1 MNLPVFLAQRIYKGP
16 ALSRQV
22 SRPAVIIS
30 MIGIAIGLAVMII
43 AVSVITGF
51 KSEIR
56 DKVTGFASHL
66 QVTDANAVLG
76 NETTPIVYND
86 SLKALLTAHPQV
98 AHVQRYSEK
107 AGMIKTADSFQGV
120 VVKGIGPDYQTD
132 FLKQHI
138 QQGEFPQFSDTV
150 ASNSVV
156 ISQTLA
162 DKLQLQVGDKVDT
175 YFFDENIRARK
186 LLVAGIYETH
196 FSAYD
201 GAYVFTDLYLVNR
214 LNHWDN
220 DEASGV
226 EITINDYAK
235 LENATFEVGTSLNG
249 FTDRSGTVYC
259 ALNVEQQNP
268 AVFSWLEVLD
278 VNIWVILVLMIGI
291 AGFTMI
297 AGLLIIII
305 ERTQMIG
312 VLKSLGANN
321 TTVRHLFL
329 WLSVFLIGRGML
341 WGNII
346 GLAFYFIQKYTGVF
360 TLDPSTYYMDKV
372 PVSLSFPIWLLLNI
386 GTLLISVLMLL
397 GPSYIVARILPA
409 TSMRYE

>member
-16 ALSRQV
+16 ALSKQV

-98 AHVQRYSEK
+98 THVQRYSEK

-132 FLKQHI
+132 FLQQHI
-138 QQGEFPQFSDTV
+138 QQGAFPQFSDTV

-175 YFFDENIRARK
+175 YFFDENTRARK

-201 GAYVFTDLYLVNR
+201 GTYVFTDLNLVNR

-249 FTDRSGTVYC
+249 FTDRNGTVYC

-341 WGNII
+341 WGNVI
-346 GLAFYFIQKYTGVF
+346 GLTFYFIQKYTGVF

>member
-1 MNLPVFLAQRIYKGP
+1 MNLPLFIAKRIYNGP
-16 ALSRQV
+16 ALSKQV

-56 DKVTGFASHL
+56 SKVTGFASHL
-66 QVTDANAVLG
+66 LVTDVNAVMG
-76 NETTPIVYND
+76 DESTPVIFND
-86 SLKALLTAHPQV
+86 SLQSLLSAHPQV
-98 AHVQRYSEK
+98 AHVQHYSQK
-107 AGMIKTADSFQGV
+107 AGMMKTIDSFQGV
-120 VVKGIGPDYQTD
+120 VAKGIGPDYQTD
-132 FLKQHI
+132 FLRQHI
-138 QQGEFPQFSDTV
+138 IQGELTQFSDT
-150 ASNSVV
+150 ASSNTVL
-156 ISQTLA
+156 ISKVLA
-162 DKLQLQVGDKVDT
+162 DKLQLKVGDKVDT
-175 YFFDENIRARK
+175 YFFDDNIRARK
-186 LLVAGIYETH
+186 LLVTGIYETH
-196 FSAYD
+196 FSAFD
-201 GAYVFTDLYLVNR
+201 GLYVFTDLYMVNR
-214 LNHWDN
+214 LNHWDS

-226 EITINDYAK
+226 EVK
-235 LENATFEVGTSLNG
+235 LKDDGALEQTTFELGTLLND
-249 FTDRSGTVYC
+249 FSDRNGTRYGVV
-259 ALNVEQQNP
+259 NVEQQNP

-321 TTVRHLFL
+321 TTIRHLFL

-346 GLAFYFIQKYTGVF
+346 GLTFYFVQKHTGFF

-372 PVSLSFPIWLLLNI
+372 PVSLSIPVWLLLNI
-386 GTLLISVLMLL
+386 GTLLISVLMLV
-397 GPSYIVARILPA
+397 GPSYIVARIHPA
-409 TSMRYE
+409 NSMRYE

>member
-1 MNLPVFLAQRIYKGP
+1 MNLPLFIAKRIYNGP
-16 ALSRQV
+16 ALSKQV

-56 DKVTGFASHL
+56 SKVTGFASHL
-66 QVTDANAVLG
+66 LVTDVNAVMG
-76 NETTPIVYND
+76 DESTPVIFND
-86 SLKALLTAHPQV
+86 SLQSLLSAHPQV
-98 AHVQRYSEK
+98 AHVQHYSQK
-107 AGMIKTADSFQGV
+107 AGMMKTIDSFQGV
-120 VVKGIGPDYQTD
+120 VAKGIGPDYQTD
-132 FLKQHI
+132 FLRQHI
-138 QQGEFPQFSDTV
+138 IQGELTQFSDT
-150 ASNSVV
+150 ASSNTVL
-156 ISQTLA
+156 ISKVLA
-162 DKLQLQVGDKVDT
+162 DKLQLKVGDKVDT
-175 YFFDENIRARK
+175 YFFDDNIRARK
-186 LLVAGIYETH
+186 LLVTGIYETH
-196 FSAYD
+196 FSAFD
-201 GAYVFTDLYLVNR
+201 GLYVFTDLYMVNR
-214 LNHWDN
+214 LNHWDG

-226 EITINDYAK
+226 EVK
-235 LENATFEVGTSLNG
+235 LKDDGALEQTTFELGTLLND
-249 FTDRSGTVYC
+249 FSDRNGTRYGVV
-259 ALNVEQQNP
+259 NVEQQNP

-321 TTVRHLFL
+321 TTIRHLFL

-346 GLAFYFIQKYTGVF
+346 GLTFYFVQKHTGFF

-372 PVSLSFPIWLLLNI
+372 PVSLSIPVWLLLNI
-386 GTLLISVLMLL
+386 GTLLISVLMLV

-409 TSMRYE
+409 NSMRYE

>member
-16 ALSRQV
+16 ALSKQV

-98 AHVQRYSEK
+98 THVQRYSEK

-132 FLKQHI
+132 FLQQHI
-138 QQGEFPQFSDTV
+138 QQGAFPQFSDTV

-201 GAYVFTDLYLVNR
+201 GTYVFTDLNLVNR
-214 LNHWDN
+214 LNRWDN

-249 FTDRSGTVYC
+249 FTDRNGTVYC

-341 WGNII
+341 WGNVI
-346 GLAFYFIQKYTGVF
+346 GLTFYFIQKYTGVF

-372 PVSLSFPIWLLLNI
+372 PVSLSFPVWLLLNI
-386 GTLLISVLMLL
+386 GTLLISVLMLV

>member
-1 MNLPVFLAQRIYKGP
+1 MNLPLFLAKRIYKGT

-43 AVSVITGF
+43 SVSVITGF

-66 QVTDANAVLG
+66 QVTDVNAVMG
-76 NETTPIVYND
+76 NETAPIVCND
-86 SLKALLTAHPQV
+86 SLKSLLAGSPQV
-98 AHVQRYSEK
+98 VHVQRYSQK
-107 AGMIKTADSFQGV
+107 AGMMKTADSFQGV

-132 FLKQHI
+132 FLQQHI
-138 QQGEFPQFSDTV
+138 QQGKFPQFSDTV
-150 ASNSVV
+150 SSNSVV
-156 ISQTLA
+156 ISRALA

-175 YFFDENIRARK
+175 YFFDESIRARK
-186 LLVAGIYETH
+186 LLVTGIYETH

-201 GAYVFTDLYLVNR
+201 GAYVFTDLYMVNR

-226 EITINDYAK
+226 EITISDYTE
-235 LENATFEVGTSLNG
+235 LEATTYEVGALLND
-249 FTDRSGTVYC
+249 FTDRNGTAYC
-259 ALNVEQQNP
+259 AFNVEQQNP

-312 VLKSLGANN
+312 ILKSIGANN
-321 TTVRHLFL
+321 ATVRHLFL

-341 WGNII
+341 WGNVI
-346 GLAFYFIQKYTGVF
+346 GLAFYYTQKYTGIL

-386 GTLLISVLMLL
+386 GTLLISVLMLV

-409 TSMRYE
+409 NSMRYE

>member
-1 MNLPVFLAQRIYKGP
+1 
-16 ALSRQV
+16 
-22 SRPAVIIS
+22 
-30 MIGIAIGLAVMII
+30 
-43 AVSVITGF
+43 
-51 KSEIR
+51 
-56 DKVTGFASHL
+56 
-66 QVTDANAVLG
+66 
-76 NETTPIVYND
+76 
-86 SLKALLTAHPQV
+86 
-98 AHVQRYSEK
+98 
-107 AGMIKTADSFQGV
+107 
-120 VVKGIGPDYQTD
+120 
-132 FLKQHI
+132 
-138 QQGEFPQFSDTV
+138 
-150 ASNSVV
+150 
-156 ISQTLA
+156 
-162 DKLQLQVGDKVDT
+162 
-175 YFFDENIRARK
+175 
-186 LLVAGIYETH
+186 
-196 FSAYD
+196 
-201 GAYVFTDLYLVNR
+201 VFTDLYLVNR

-249 FTDRSGTVYC
+249 FTDRNGTVYC

-329 WLSVFLIGRGML
+329 WLSVFMIGRGML

>member
-1 MNLPVFLAQRIYKGP
+1 MNLPVFLAQRIYNGP

-132 FLKQHI
+132 FLQQHI

-249 FTDRSGTVYC
+249 FTDRNGTVYC